1 MSSFKTYIGFA
12 IKRGAVIKGLDDI
25 VKSRK
30 RIYLI
35 LCTSDIMKN
44 SRVKIEDYSNKNEI
58 PIINIE
64 GDVLN
69 ELNIGGV
76 KILAIT
82 DKNLATAI
90 MKLA

>member
-12 IKRGAVIKGLDDI
+12 NKSGAIIKGLDDI

-30 RIYLI
+30 KIYLV
-35 LCTSDIMKN
+35 LCTADIKEN
-44 SRVKIEDYSNKNEI
+44 SKEKIEDYSMKKNI
-58 PIINIE
+58 PIIKIE
-64 GDVLN
+64 REILN

-82 DKNLATAI
+82 DKHLATAI
-90 MKLA
+90 INIA